1 MLNSNRRVVVAGGV
15 RIPFVRSFREYA
27 QVTNQEMLTACIEGL
42 VNKFNLSGKLVGD
55 VSLGAVMKS
64 SIEWNL
70 AREVV
75 LGTSLHP
82 ATPAF
87 NVQRA
92 CGTSMEAIDIIAAKI
107 ATGQTDS
114 GIGAGSDSNSDLPVM
129 VKRSLAWKLI
139 KLGRAKSLA
148 ERIATILK
156 IRPSEL
162 KPQYPGITE
171 PRTGLSMGQH
181 AEEMVKS
188 WLISREEQD
197 MLAYESHQKAAKGY
211 ESGFYSD
218 LIIPFKNVSADTIV
232 RGDTTLAKLWVLRT
246 AFDRSPAGTLTAGNS
261 TALTDGAAAVFLCS
275 EDYAAKNN
283 IPVQAYMRD
292 AAVAA
297 VDYVRGAGLLMA
309 PTHAVATLLS
319 RNKLTLQD
327 FDFYEI
333 HEAFA
338 GQVLCTL
345 RAWESDEYCRKELG
359 LDGALGAIDRNK
371 LNVMGGSLALG
382 HPFGATGARITATLG
397 KLLHQK
403 GSGRGLISICT
414 AGGMGVAAILER

>member
-1 MLNSNRRVVVAGGV
+1 
-15 RIPFVRSFREYA
+15 
-27 QVTNQEMLTACIEGL
+27 
-42 VNKFNLSGKLVGD
+42 GD

-87 NVQRA
+87 NVQWA

-107 ATGQTDS
+107 ATGQIES

-129 VKRSLAWKLI
+129 VKGSLAWKLI

-156 IRPSEL
+156 VRPSEL
-162 KPQYPGITE
+162 KPQYPGIPE

-197 MLAYESHQKAAKGY
+197 MLAYESHQKAANGY

-218 LIIPFKNVSADTIV
+218 LIIP
-232 RGDTTLAKLWVLRT
+232 
-246 AFDRSPAGTLTAGNS
+246 
-261 TALTDGAAAVFLCS
+261 
-275 EDYAAKNN
+275 
-283 IPVQAYMRD
+283 
-292 AAVAA
+292 
-297 VDYVRGAGLLMA
+297 
-309 PTHAVATLLS
+309 
-319 RNKLTLQD
+319 
-327 FDFYEI
+327 
-333 HEAFA
+333 
-338 GQVLCTL
+338 
-345 RAWESDEYCRKELG
+345 
-359 LDGALGAIDRNK
+359 
-371 LNVMGGSLALG
+371 
-382 HPFGATGARITATLG
+382 
-397 KLLHQK
+397 
-403 GSGRGLISICT
+403 
-414 AGGMGVAAILER
+414 